1 MAGEESEKHDKTEQ
15 PTEKRLHEAREK
27 GQRPRSRDL
36 TAAAVRLTAGIAL
49 QSMGNTMGERLGT
62 LMRSGLSLTRAQTM
76 DPAQMMVLLGS
87 EALDALLTIGPVLAL
102 TAFAAVSA
110 PLVLGGWSFA
120 ASAIAPDFSR
130 LDPAAGLGRMF
141 SARAAVELGK
151 ALAKFAV
158 VATAGIIVMRGN
170 SAALLGLGAE
180 PIHAAIGHAVNISGQ
195 ALTSLTAALIVIAA
209 IDVPFQLYQHNSDL
223 KMTRDEIKQ
232 EAKESEGSPEVKGRI
247 RKLQREIAEGRMMAD
262 VAKADVVVV
271 NPTHFAVALRY
282 DDTRMRA
289 PIVVGKGVD
298 LIAARIR
305 EVATA
310 NNVPIFEAPP
320 LARALH
326 RSVKIGDEIPAN
338 LYVAVAQVLTYVF
351 QLRRA
356 RRDQL
361 TPPELPVINFTE

>member
-1 MAGEESEKHDKTEQ
+1 LAESADTSEERELE
-15 PTEKRLHEAREK
+15 PTERRLERARDE
-27 GQRPRSRDL
+27 GQFAQSRDL
-36 TAAAVRLTAGIAL
+36 TTLIVLVLFTAFLLSAGGAL
-49 QSMGNTMGERLGT
+49 M
-62 LMRSGLSLTRAQTM
+62 SGLVALVKAGLTFDSSQDWQDHLFVWA
-76 DPAQMMVLLGS
+76 A
-87 EALDALLTIGPVLAL
+87 GPLMKSFLWVLAIIVPL
-102 TAFAAVSA
+102 WFVTSLA
-110 PLVLGGWSFA
+110 PLAMVKFRPVWAFKMN
-120 ASAIAPDFSR
+120 PDR
-130 LDPAAGLGRMF
+130 LDPVAGFGRIF
-141 SARAAVELGK
+141 STQTLTEVLKNILKVIVIFGVGVTYVVSLFSSLSV
-151 ALAKFAV
+151 LAHQDFK
-158 VATAGIIVMRGN
+158 
-170 SAALLGLGAE
+170 
-180 PIHAAIGHAVNISGQ
+180 Q
-195 ALTSLTAALIVIAA
+195 ALFNSVGLIETGLLLLLMPIVLVAGVDVVIQWFN
-209 IDVPFQLYQHNSDL
+209 FQKRM
-223 KMTRDEIKQ
+223 KMSPEEMKQ
-232 EAKESEGSPEVKGRI
+232 EMKESEGSPEVKGRI
-247 RKLQREIAEGRMMAD
+247 RQLQREIAEGRMMAD
-262 VAKADVVVV
+262 IAKADVVVV

-310 NNVPIFEAPP
+310 NKVPIFEAPP